1 MMTGQ
6 LLEKNEKM
14 DVEDGL
20 QKLSEKGKRLRK
32 VWEELE
38 NEMEMTFE
46 AISCNESLA
55 RTAVAAFITPLNP
68 TLEEMADVK
77 TAVSEAV
84 TNAIIHGYGNV
95 QGYCR
100 HGETPPCHE
109 EILPG
114 KVTLR
119 CRLEKGILSVDV
131 SDRGRGIDDIG
142 RAMEPFYTSKP
153 ELERS
158 GMGFA
163 LMEAFMD
170 HLEVTSVPG
179 EGTWVHM
186 EKKMYTGSWM
196 DRED

>member
-1 MMTGQ
+1 MTGQ
-6 LLEKNEKM
+6 LLEKNEKPDVM
-14 DVEDGL
+14 DIRKVMP
-20 QKLSEKGKRLRK
+20 EKVKRLRK
-32 VWEELE
+32 VWEDLE
-38 NEMEMTFE
+38 NEMEMTFD

-68 TLEEMADVK
+68 TLDEMADVK

-95 QGYCR
+95 RGYCR
-100 HGETPPCHE
+100 HGETSPCHE

-131 SDRGRGIDDIG
+131 SDWGRGIEDIG
-142 RAMEPFYTSKP
+142 KAMEPFYTSKP

-170 HLEVTSVPG
+170 HLEVESTPG
-179 EGTWVHM
+179 AGTCIHM
-186 EKKMYTGSWM
+186 QKKMYTGSWM

>member
-1 MMTGQ
+1 MNTGQ
-6 LLEKNEKM
+6 LLEKNVKQ
-14 DVEDGL
+14 DVEEGAR
-20 QKLSEKGKRLRK
+20 KMPGNGKRLRK
-32 VWEELE
+32 VWEDLE
-38 NEMEMTFE
+38 NEMEMTFD
-46 AISCNESLA
+46 AVSCNESLA
-55 RTAVAAFITPLNP
+55 RTAVASFITPLNP
-68 TLEEMADVK
+68 TLDEMADVK

-109 EILPG
+109 EIQPG

-119 CRLEKGILSVDV
+119 CRLEMGILYVDV
-131 SDRGRGIDDIG
+131 SDRGKGIDDIS

-170 HLEVTSVPG
+170 HLEVESIPG
-179 EGTWVHM
+179 EGTCVHM
-186 EKKMYTGSWM
+186 KKKMYTGSWM